1 MKKIENLLWIVLALI
16 VVMAVIAAS
25 AAIFLRNGSGNY
37 YGPYGMMG
45 GGYAGMIIFMPV
57 IGVLSAAFVLIFI
70 YFFFEMLR
78 GSNSEEH
85 GSNYGQAEKIIR
97 ERYARGEISED
108 DYNRMISNLRK

>member
-1 MKKIENLLWIVLALI
+1 
-16 VVMAVIAAS
+16 
-25 AAIFLRNGSGNY
+25 
-37 YGPYGMMG
+37 MMG

-78 GSNSEEH
+78 GSNSDEH
-85 GSNYGQAEKIIR
+85 ASNYGQAEKIIR